1 MNRRSACLLLAS
13 GPALAAGW
21 LTQKTEDRQRTWIG
35 PEFWSNPMQDWRFRN
50 GRIECFVSGGNRTLY
65 LLTRELS
72 EKPGSFVMQAEL
84 GRLDDDSSPLGEGFA
99 GFRLGIKGHY
109 NDYRDSAIY
118 GTGLNAGINSKG
130 QLFIGQVRDNA
141 PAISGFP
148 RPVRLTLE
156 AQPRSS
162 GYEIRLSAFD
172 ETNRSLASISRTG
185 LSPTWMTGGVAL
197 VCSAGPIGKSPDP
210 SFVKTTMS
218 GMNITNSSRHGNWR
232 FWFRNWSVSGDKVD
246 RHEDR
251 SFGPIL
257 WSMYTVSKGVLKLTA
272 QMVPVDNR
280 TEPVRLQV
288 RHNGQWQTV
297 GSSRIDPV
305 ARTAVFRIAPWAEEQ
320 ETQYRVLY
328 EWNGTNTFDGVI
340 RRNPANK
347 PQIVLAALSCLN
359 DFGFPNADLLASVQK
374 FKPDLV
380 AFQGDQIYERNG
392 AYGIQRG
399 PLEPA
404 VLDYLRKWYLF
415 GWSFRD
421 IMRNTPS
428 ICTPDDHDLFQG
440 NVWGAGGRPTKGE
453 DEAAQDGGGY
463 VEPATW
469 VNMMQRTQT
478 SHLPDPY
485 DPTPVEQNIGVY
497 YTALSWGG
505 ISFAILEDRKW
516 KSSPKAKLPFARI
529 VNGWAQNPA
538 YVASRDGD
546 VRGAE
551 LLGPR
556 QLKFLDEW
564 AQDWSGKTWMK
575 VALSQTLF
583 ANVATLPPPANA
595 DDVTPDLPILKPGEY
610 AAGEVLVADHDSN
623 GWPQS
628 GRNRA
633 LRAWRKCAAL
643 HVCGDQHLG
652 STVHYGVDDWGD
664 AAYGVCSPA
673 LSNIFPRRWFPPY
686 PGKHALSSSPKNTG
700 DYVDGFGNKVTV
712 HAVFNPEQMDPEPNP
727 LMDRSPGFAILEFD
741 RDDRTIAISVWP
753 RRGDVEGK
761 QPAYGW
767 PIKIHQ
773 LDNGWSRTG
782 WVLDSVQANGLR
794 DFCVQVQEEASHEIV
809 YTLRVKGDSF
819 APPVPSHG
827 KYSVKVFDP
836 DGNYEQWHRGLEA
849 RPSMST
855 MTVA

>member
-13 GPALAAGW
+13 GPALAANW
-21 LTQKTEDRQRTWIG
+21 LTQKTEDRERAWIG
-35 PEFWSNPMQDWRFRN
+35 PEFWSNPLQDWRFRN
-50 GRIECFVSGGNRTLY
+50 GRLECFVSGGNRTVY

-72 EKPGSFVMQAEL
+72 EKTGNFAMQVEL
-84 GRLDDDSSPLGEGFA
+84 GRIEDDSTPLDEGFA
-99 GFRLGIKGHY
+99 GFRLGIKGRY

-118 GTGLNAGINSKG
+118 GTGLNAGVTAAG
-130 QLFIGQVRDNA
+130 QLFIGEIRGTPSSVA
-141 PAISGFP
+141 GFP
-148 RPVRLTLE
+148 RPIRLTFE
-156 AQPRSS
+156 AQQRSS
-162 GYEIRLSAFD
+162 GYELRLSALD
-172 ETNRSLASISRTG
+172 ETDRVLAGISRTDVPA
-185 LSPTWMTGGVAL
+185 SWVTGGLAL
-197 VCSAGPIGKSPDP
+197 VCSAGPIGESPDP
-210 SFVKTTMS
+210 SSIRTTMS
-218 GMNITNSSRHGNWR
+218 GMNIANSERHGNWR
-232 FWFRNWSVSGDKVD
+232 FWFRNWNVSGDKIE
-246 RHEDR
+246 HHQER

-257 WSMYTVSKGVLKLTA
+257 WTMYTVSKGVLKLTA
-272 QMVPVDNR
+272 QMVPVDDR
-280 TEPVRLQV
+280 TEPVRLQIK
-288 RHNGQWQTV
+288 RNGQWRTV
-297 GSSRIDPV
+297 GSSAIDPL
-305 ARTAVFRIAPWAEEQ
+305 ARTAVFRIAPWPEDQ
-320 ETQYRVLY
+320 DTLYRVVY
-328 EWNGTNTFDGVI
+328 EWHGTNTFEGTI
-340 RRNPANK
+340 RRNPAGK
-347 PQIVLAALSCLN
+347 SKIVLAALSCLN

-392 AYGIQRG
+392 GYGIQRG

-421 IMRNTPS
+421 IMRDTPS

-440 NVWGAGGRPTKGE
+440 NVWGAGGRHADGFGDPG
-453 DEAAQDGGGY
+453 QDSGGY

-478 SHLPDPY
+478 SHLPDPF
-485 DPTPVEQNIGVY
+485 DPTPVQQNIGVY

-516 KSSPKAKLPFARI
+516 KSAPKVKLPFARI

-546 VRGAE
+546 VPGAE

-564 AQDWSGKTWMK
+564 AQDWSAKTWMK

-583 ANVATLPPPANA
+583 ANVATLPPPANN
-595 DDVTPDLPILKPGEY
+595 DDVTPQLPILRPGDY

-633 LRAWRKCAAL
+633 LQAWRKCAAI

-652 STVHYGVDDWGD
+652 STVQYGVKDWGD

-673 LSNIFPRRWFPPY
+673 LSNIFPRRWFPPH
-686 PGKHALSSSPKNTG
+686 PGNNALSSSSKNTD
-700 DYVDGFGNKVTV
+700 DYLDGFGNKVTV
-712 HAVFNPEQMDPEPNP
+712 HAVFNPEQMDPDPNP

-741 RDDRTIAISVWP
+741 RDERTIAITVWP
-753 RRGDVEGK
+753 RRGGAEEK
-761 QPAYGW
+761 QPVAGW

-773 LDNGWSRTG
+773 LDNGWSRTE
-782 WVLDSVQANGLR
+782 WILDPVHAEGLQ
-794 DFCVQVQEEASHEIV
+794 DFCVQVLDEASHEII
-809 YTLRVKGDSF
+809 YTLRIKGASF
-819 APPVPSHG
+819 APPVRNRG
-827 KYSVKVFDP
+827 KYSVRVFDP
-836 DGNYEQWHRGLEA
+836 DGTYERWYRDLDA
-849 RPSMST
+849 KPKKRP
-855 MTVA
+855 A

>member
-13 GPALAAGW
+13 GQALAANW
-21 LTQKTEDRQRTWIG
+21 LTQKTEDRERAWIG
-35 PEFWSNPMQDWRFRN
+35 PEFWSNPLQDWRFRN
-50 GRIECFVSGGNRTLY
+50 GRIECFVSGGNRTVY

-72 EKPGSFVMQAEL
+72 EKTANFAMQVEL
-84 GRLDDDSSPLGEGFA
+84 GRLEDDASLLGEGFA
-99 GFRLGIKGHY
+99 GFRLGIKGRY

-118 GTGLNAGINSKG
+118 GTGFNAGVTATG
-130 QLFIGQVRDNA
+130 QLFIGEIRGTPSSVG
-141 PAISGFP
+141 SFP
-148 RPVRLTLE
+148 RPIRLTLE
-156 AQPRSS
+156 VQPRSS
-162 GYEIRLSAFD
+162 GYELRLSALD
-172 ETNRSLASISRTG
+172 ETNRVLASVLRTG
-185 LSPTWMTGGVAL
+185 LPASWVTGGLAL
-197 VCSAGPIGKSPDP
+197 VCSAGPIGRSPDP
-210 SFVKTTMS
+210 SMRTTMS
-218 GMNITNSSRHGNWR
+218 GMNIANSERHGNWR
-232 FWFRNWSVSGDKVD
+232 FWFRNWNVSGDKIE
-246 RHEDR
+246 HHQKR

-257 WSMYTVSKGVLKLTA
+257 WTMYTVSKVVLKLSA
-272 QMVPVDNR
+272 QMVPVDDR
-280 TEPVRLQV
+280 TEPVRLQIK
-288 RHNGQWQTV
+288 RNSQWRTV
-297 GSSRIDPV
+297 GSSAIDSL
-305 ARTAVFRIAPWAEEQ
+305 ARTAVFRIAPWPEDQDAL
-320 ETQYRVLY
+320 YRVVY
-328 EWNGTNTFDGVI
+328 EWNGTNAFEGTI
-340 RRNPANK
+340 RRNPAGK
-347 PQIVLAALSCLN
+347 SKIVLAALSCLN

-421 IMRNTPS
+421 IMRDTPS

-440 NVWGAGGRPTKGE
+440 NVWGAGGRHADGFGDPG
-453 DEAAQDGGGY
+453 QDSGGY

-478 SHLPDPY
+478 SHLPDPF
-485 DPTPVEQNIGVY
+485 DPTPVQQNIGVY
-497 YTALSWGG
+497 YTTLSWGG

-516 KSSPKAKLPFARI
+516 KSAPKVKLPFARI

-546 VRGAE
+546 VPGAE

-583 ANVATLPPPANA
+583 ANVATLPPPANN
-595 DDVTPDLPILKPGEY
+595 DDVTPQLPILKPGEY
-610 AAGEVLVADHDSN
+610 APGEVLVADHDSN
-623 GWPQS
+623 GWPQT

-633 LRAWRKCAAL
+633 LQAWRKCAAI

-652 STVHYGVDDWGD
+652 STVQYGVKDWGD

-673 LSNIFPRRWFPPY
+673 LSNIFPRRWFPPH
-686 PGKHALSSSPKNTG
+686 PGNNALSSSPKNTG
-700 DYVDGFGNKVTV
+700 DYLDGFGNKVTV

-727 LMDRSPGFAILEFD
+727 LMDRSPGFALLEFD
-741 RDDRTIAISVWP
+741 RDEHTIAITVWP
-753 RRGDVEGK
+753 RRGGAEEK
-761 QPAYGW
+761 QPVAGW

-773 LDNGWSRTG
+773 LDNGWSRTE
-782 WVLDSVQANGLR
+782 WILDPVHAGGLH
-794 DFCVQVQEEASHEIV
+794 DFCVQVLDEASHEIM
-809 YTLRVKGDSF
+809 YTLRIQGASF
-819 APPVPSHG
+819 APPVRNEG
-827 KYSVKVFDP
+827 KYSVRVFDP
-836 DGNYEQWHRGLEA
+836 DGTYEHWYRELDA
-849 RPSMST
+849 KPRKWP
-855 MTVA
+855 A